1 MDRVS
6 ARKREAG
13 FLSREGDAAAV
24 YRFDAGAMEHPA
36 PLEWARSAGESP
48 IVSGYDLIATGP
60 IMEGVDA
67 LAILDEYRANGFA
80 RPGDVVSFKQDGAV
94 TCWYV
99 DRLAFSK
106 LPGLLENTLK
116 TAELSMEQN
125 CNQIDGI
132 INNEAPKPSLRDSL
146 KQCQQEAADH
156 TQGCGVPGRP
166 RHGQER

>member
-1 MDRVS
+1 MWAIPYSLTSCDIV
-6 ARKREAG
+6 AFKQ
-13 FLSREGDAAAV
+13 
-24 YRFDAGAMEHPA
+24 AGA
-36 PLEWARSAGESP
+36 LSCWS
-48 IVSGYDLIATGP
+48 VNL
-60 IMEGVDA
+60 
-67 LAILDEYRANGFA
+67 LAYNR
-80 RPGDVVSFKQDGAV
+80 
-94 TCWYV
+94 
-99 DRLAFSK
+99 